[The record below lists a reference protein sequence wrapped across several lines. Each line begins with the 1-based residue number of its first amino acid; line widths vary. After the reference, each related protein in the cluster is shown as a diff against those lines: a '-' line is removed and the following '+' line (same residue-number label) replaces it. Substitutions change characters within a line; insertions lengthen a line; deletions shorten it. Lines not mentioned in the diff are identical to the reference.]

1 MGEPAN
7 YSVFVA
13 VNSGEFNNP
22 STWSDGVVPYGRI
35 SIVISAGITVTIS
48 NAAMSL
54 AVARWD
60 LFGSLAVGSSANA
73 SFVFEQS
80 TNLVVHSG
88 GSLQDRTSAKSI
100 FCRTG
105 TQLTFHPGGSFT
117 GSNTIIRTFTAL
129 PALANVGVNFTLG
142 SSISGPFT
150 CGIISSTQ
158 VQSFT
163 KVTFITAAS
172 GNFRASGTWLAGNIP
187 TADTCR
193 LVGGCGLFISS
204 GCRLST
210 ADLNGQ
216 LDINFSS
223 VTITSGAFFQLNSGS
238 SGGGFTFAFAI
249 SIIVQA
255 GGSLQDQTSTNRI
268 YCLSSSVLT
277 FFSGAS
283 FSGSNTVIFKFSS
296 LPASGSLGANFT
308 IGSSIS
314 GAFTFAILRTGE
326 IQTFNRVTFIAAV
339 SGSITAT
346 GTWLGGTAPTV
357 DTCASAGGCGLF
369 ISSGCTLSTADLNGQ
384 LDINFSSVTITSG
397 ASLQLNSGRSG
408 DFTFAFAVSIIV
420 QAGGS
425 LQDQTSTN
433 RIYCLSSSVLTFF
446 SGASFSGSN
455 TVIFKFSS
463 LPASGSLGA
472 NFTIGSSISGAF
484 TFAILRTGEIQ
495 TFNRVTFIAAVSGS
509 FTATGTWLGGI
520 APTANTCASAGGC
533 GLFISSGCALS
544 TSSLSGELNI
554 NFNTIEVSADATF
567 ELGTSSISTGF
578 RFLFALE
585 FTIHGTL
592 SFSAAAGNLLLPF
605 GSAFNFFITAIFQSS
620 FTVQVRTFDLAVGGQ
635 GSLVVSIDSSFTGPF
650 FVEISTGGTITETSE
665 RTYNLSIRI
674 YIKACFFL
682 FYSIHF
688 VDFYCQYIW
697 FIHGFSNLGRWC
709 RTVRSMYSH
718 HSSGNFNHFH
728 WRNT

>member
-117 GSNTIIRTFTAL
+117 GSNTVIRTFTAL

-187 TADTCR
+187 TEDTCR

-314 GAFTFAILRTGE
+314 GAFTFAIL
-326 IQTFNRVTFIAAV
+326 
-339 SGSITAT
+339 
-346 GTWLGGTAPTV
+346 L
-357 DTCASAGGCGLF
+357 
-369 ISSGCTLSTADLNGQ
+369 
-384 LDINFSSVTITSG
+384 
-397 ASLQLNSGRSG
+397 
-408 DFTFAFAVSIIV
+408 
-420 QAGGS
+420 
-425 LQDQTSTN
+425 
-433 RIYCLSSSVLTFF
+433 
-446 SGASFSGSN
+446 
-455 TVIFKFSS
+455 
-463 LPASGSLGA
+463 
-472 NFTIGSSISGAF
+472 
-484 TFAILRTGEIQ
+484 TGEIQ